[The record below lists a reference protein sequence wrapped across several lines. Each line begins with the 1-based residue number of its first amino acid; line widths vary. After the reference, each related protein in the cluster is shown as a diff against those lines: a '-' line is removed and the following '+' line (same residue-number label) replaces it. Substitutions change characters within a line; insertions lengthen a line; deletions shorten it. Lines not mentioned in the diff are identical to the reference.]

1 MRGDFK
7 AWLQWRKQDS
17 ERADEAVLETQKVS
31 EHSHPDDFAFDAN
44 GNPIFKKPASNSG
57 DKSVQWM
64 QSMDEATESSDNYK
78 SRYAK
83 ARKQKL
89 MSGFA
94 P

>member
-7 AWLQWRKQDS
+7 AWLQWRKHDS
-17 ERADEAVLETQKVS
+17 ERADEAELTSQKVS
-31 EHSHPDDFAFDAN
+31 EHSHPDDFTFDAD
-44 GNPIFKKPASNSG
+44 GNPTFKKPADTG

-64 QSMDEATESSDNYK
+64 HSVDDATESSESYK
-78 SRYAK
+78 LRYAM
-83 ARKQKL
+83 ARKKKL